1 MQTLKRKVAI
11 LYHPSP
17 DGAFYETAVEIAA
30 REWDAGS
37 SVRVRRASAE
47 TPFNSDDPEVPVAAP
62 EDVEWATVTLV
73 IAA

>member
-1 MQTLKRKVAI
+1 MQTLKRRVAI

-30 REWDAGS
+30 REWDAGA
-37 SVRVRRASAE
+37 SVRVRRVPGE
-47 TPFNSDDPEVPVAAP
+47 TPTASDDSEVPVAAP

>member
-1 MQTLKRKVAI
+1 METIKRKVAI

-17 DGAFYETAVEIAA
+17 DGSFYETAVEIAT
-30 REWDAGS
+30 REWDAGA
-37 SVRVRRASAE
+37 SVRVRRVSGETASG
-47 TPFNSDDPEVPVAAP
+47 SDDTDVPVAAP

>member
-1 MQTLKRKVAI
+1 MQTLKRNVAI

-17 DGAFYETAVEIAA
+17 DGTFYETAVEIAA
-30 REWDAGS
+30 REWDAGA
-37 SVRVRRASAE
+37 SVRVRRVSSEMPSAPDE
-47 TPFNSDDPEVPVAAP
+47 SEVPVAAP